1 VSAETPSNHQAVASS
16 AIASDRHPARD
27 NATVSTE
34 LLLAGANL
42 CITCTPADKCTPRA
56 RLLPRRSENR
66 ASTLTTS
73 RTYVSVED
81 LDMELVN
88 ARVWIGFHYRNSV
101 RAGENLGTNV
111 YTRDDEGD

>member
-1 VSAETPSNHQAVASS
+1 MSYVQAAVYDAAMKISHRYMLYHHFRAAAGKCLVGSS
-16 AIASDRHPARD
+16 RD
-27 NATVSTE
+27 HGV
-34 LLLAGANL
+34 LQ
-42 CITCTPADKCTPRA
+42 DA

-88 ARVWIGFHYRNSV
+88 ARVWIGFHHRNSV